1 MQFDEFFQS
10 ATGQLPYAY
19 QRAFAT
25 APALVDLLEVPT
37 GAGKTAA
44 AVLGWLWRR
53 THGSREQRQE
63 VGRRL
68 MFCLP
73 MRTLVEQTER
83 VVVQWRARLNLDPET
98 LGVHTL
104 MGGAV
109 DEEWEAFPDRDTV
122 LIGTQDQ
129 LLSRALMRGYSMSRY
144 RWPVHFALLN
154 NDCTWVMDEVQ
165 LMGVG
170 ASTAAQLQAF
180 RDQLETAGTA
190 RTVWM
195 TATLAEGR
203 LRTVDVRR
211 AFIRLPFVADEPALQ
226 KRLGAKKIL
235 QKASAKPGKKGSLG
249 GLARE
254 ISAAHKPGTL
264 TLVVVNQV
272 ARAQELWGHLVNDKS
287 VEGVALV
294 HSRFRPVDRRPIQ
307 DSVLDGSFL
316 GVLVAT
322 QAIEAGVD
330 LSAKTL
336 FTELAPWSSLVQRFG
351 RLNRA
356 GEHQDSHAAWID
368 LDTDDEALCLPYEA
382 SQLIAARGRLVSLAD
397 VGPAS
402 LSGVPS
408 DVEEPTLPVIRRKDL
423 LDLFD
428 TEPDLAGHDIDVSRY
443 VRSGEDRDIQVA
455 WRDIG
460 DGPPPDDAPDVHR
473 DELCSVPLY
482 ELRKLVSQGKRIWRF
497 DGLRESWVEV
507 EAERLFPGLTVVVDV
522 SVGGYNAEAGFS
534 GDKTQVP
541 ASFELRS
548 RSKPDADSADPLT
561 YGAVDYIPLSL
572 HADDVVEEMSM
583 LMSRLDGTLDWLAD
597 ERVLIDVA
605 RWHDLGKAHPAFQ
618 GMLTANLAP
627 DDRRLSEGPWAKS
640 SRRGSGRN
648 SRRFFRHELASAL
661 VWLATGRSDL
671 GGFIVAAH
679 HGKVRLSLRARPGEL
694 PPSGSE
700 RKRFAHGIHDG
711 DVLPQTNLGSEVVV
725 PEQVL
730 SLACMELGG
739 GGHGP
744 SWAERMGRLL
754 EQYGPFRLA
763 YAEMLMRIADWRAS
777 QKRNVPIEGTH
788 G

>member
-1 MQFDEFFQS
+1 MQFDEFFQL
-10 ATGQLPYAY
+10 ATGHPPYAY

-53 THGSREQRQE
+53 THGNREQRE
-63 VGRRL
+63 EAGRRL
-68 MFCLP
+68 VFCLP

-83 VVVQWRARLNLDPET
+83 VVVQWRSGLKLDSLT

-109 DEEWEAFPDRDTV
+109 NEAWEAFPDRDTV

-129 LLSRALMRGYSMSRY
+129 LLSRALMRGYAMSRY

-154 NDCTWVMDEVQ
+154 NDCTWVIDEVQ

-180 RDQLETAGTA
+180 RDQLATAGTV

-211 AFIRLPFVADEPALQ
+211 TSTRLPFVADEPALQ
-226 KRLGAKKIL
+226 KRLGAKKTL
-235 QKASAKPGKKGSLG
+235 QKASARSGKKGSLG

-272 ARAQELWGHLVNDKS
+272 ARAQELWSQLVNDKS

-294 HSRFRPVDRRPIQ
+294 HSRFRPADRRPIQ
-307 DSVLDGSFL
+307 GSALSGSFR

-356 GEHQDSHAAWID
+356 GEHEDSRAVWID
-368 LDTDDEALCLPYEA
+368 LDTDDEALCLPYEP
-382 SQLIAARGRLVSLAD
+382 SQLIAARGRLVSLED

-402 LSGVPS
+402 LSGVAS
-408 DVEEPTLPVIRRKDL
+408 DAEEPTLPVVRRKDL

-428 TEPDLAGHDIDVSRY
+428 TEPDLAGHDVDVSRY
-443 VRSGEDRDIQVA
+443 VRSGDDRDIQVA

-482 ELRKLVSQGKRIWRF
+482 QLRTLVSREKSMWRF
-497 DGLRESWVEV
+497 DGLRERWVEV
-507 EAERLFPGLTVVVDV
+507 GAERLFPGLTVVVDV
-522 SVGGYNAEAGFS
+522 SVGGYSTEAGFT

-541 ASFELRS
+541 ASLEFQFH
-548 RSKPDADSADPLT
+548 SKPDADSADPLT
-561 YGAVDYIPLSL
+561 YGAAEYIALSV
-572 HADDVVEEMSM
+572 HADDAVAEMST
-583 LMSRLDGTLDWLAD
+583 LVSRLGGTLDWLAD
-597 ERVLIDVA
+597 KEILIDAA

-618 GMLTANLAP
+618 AMLTANLAP
-627 DDRRLSEGPWAKS
+627 DDGRLSEGPWAKS
-640 SRRGSGRN
+640 ARRGGGRN
-648 SRRFFRHELASAL
+648 ARRFFRHELASAL
-661 VWLATGRSDL
+661 AWLATGRSDL

-694 PPSGSE
+694 PPSGPD

-711 DVLPQTNLGSEVVV
+711 DVLPETSLGAEVVV
-725 PEQVL
+725 LAQTL

-739 GGHGP
+739 AGQGP
-744 SWAERMGRLL
+744 SWADRMGALL
-754 EQYGPFRLA
+754 ERHGPFRLA
-763 YAEMLMRIADWRAS
+763 YAETLLRIADWRAS
-777 QKRNVPIEGTH
+777 QKRDLPVERSH